1 VEAFGGNLSV
11 REDYCTWIGNR
22 SMTLVMEKVGHKH
35 VKATSQSGFIV
46 SLGCEEAL
54 IQSLHPRKEI
64 LY

>member
-1 VEAFGGNLSV
+1 
-11 REDYCTWIGNR
+11 
-22 SMTLVMEKVGHKH
+22 MTLVMEKVGHKH